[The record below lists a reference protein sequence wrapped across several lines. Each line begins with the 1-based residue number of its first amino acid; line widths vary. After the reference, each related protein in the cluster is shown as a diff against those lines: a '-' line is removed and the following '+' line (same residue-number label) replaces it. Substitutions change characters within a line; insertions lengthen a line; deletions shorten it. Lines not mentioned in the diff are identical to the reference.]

1 MDEEEKSQM
10 TKRFRN
16 LVETA
21 LDRFRNADLA
31 EIDQEDSSLL
41 LEEFQLKNIANE
53 AAKLKNINAIKDI
66 KKKRLQRMCQLMEVN
81 MRQGCRHALFPPKDK
96 QQDDDLSRQERIVAI
111 NCALEAGLCVM
122 YVLTSPDISP
132 SLIADNVIDRT
143 IELVRFQ
150 LNHSIYPEF
159 DPVYRSSLKI
169 KRYAYAFST

>member
-66 KKKRLQRMCQLMEVN
+66 KKKRLQRMCQLMEGGS
-81 MRQGCRHALFPPKDK
+81 QILFLKK
-96 QQDDDLSRQERIVAI
+96 TKNSNLK
-111 NCALEAGLCVM
+111 NFFG
-122 YVLTSPDISP
+122 P
-132 SLIADNVIDRT
+132 SC
-143 IELVRFQ
+143 
-150 LNHSIYPEF
+150 S
-159 DPVYRSSLKI
+159 
-169 KRYAYAFST
+169 

>member
-1 MDEEEKSQM
+1 MGPCNQYFQEKYARIEREKKAAKVEAEKRKQHKELTRQLHEKMDEEEKSQM

-81 MRQGCRHALFPPKDK
+81 MRQGQC
-96 QQDDDLSRQERIVAI
+96 
-111 NCALEAGLCVM
+111 
-122 YVLTSPDISP
+122 
-132 SLIADNVIDRT
+132 
-143 IELVRFQ
+143 
-150 LNHSIYPEF
+150 
-159 DPVYRSSLKI
+159 
-169 KRYAYAFST
+169 